1 MTEGIY
7 VLTHTR
13 ATTMRRSARTA
24 AIALAAPLLAAC
36 GPFAS
41 GEDGPKTSKASQA
54 SEAPVKTLRLG
65 EPSTQTT
72 ELTGNGKTG
81 KFTITPQRV
90 VVGKASDLDELKD
103 EKYKGWVPVWV
114 YVNAK
119 LVDGDAPMTGA
130 MVMSDVGVRT
140 ADDIPVTR
148 LLMMGQDLTSKPA
161 GCEDDAPSAEWKKGD
176 DHTRCASYLVPE
188 GKPAAFVTFS
198 RGYYKEPL
206 KWAVQ

>member
-1 MTEGIY
+1 MTEGIH
-7 VLTHTR
+7 VLTHIR
-13 ATTMRRSARTA
+13 ATTARRSARTA
-24 AIALAAPLLAAC
+24 ATALAALLLAAC

-41 GEDGPKTSKASQA
+41 EDGAKTSKAS
-54 SEAPVKTLRLG
+54 EAPEKTLRLG
-65 EPSTQTT
+65 EPSARTA
-72 ELTGNGKTG
+72 ELTHAGKTG

-140 ADDIPVTR
+140 ADDVPVTR
-148 LLMMGQDLTSKPA
+148 LLMMGQDLAGKPA
-161 GCEDDAPSAEWKKGD
+161 DCEDDAPAAEWKKGD
-176 DHTRCASYLVPE
+176 DHTRCAPYLVPE

-206 KWAVQ
+206 KWTVQ

>member
-13 ATTMRRSARTA
+13 ATTMRRSARTV

-41 GEDGPKTSKASQA
+41 QGDGAKASKA

-65 EPSTQTT
+65 EPSTQTK
-72 ELTGNGKTG
+72 ELTHDGKTG
-81 KFTITPQRV
+81 KFTITAQRV

-140 ADDIPVTR
+140 AHDVPVTR
-148 LLMMGQDLTSKPA
+148 LLMMGQDLSSKPA
-161 GCEDDAPSAEWKKGD
+161 DCEDDAPAAEWKKGD